1 MSADQGYDRAKNL
14 LEEHFGSEIKVTVAY
29 MEKVM
34 GWPMI
39 KSEDVDALESFFHLL
54 KKLL

>member
-1 MSADQGYDRAKNL
+1 MRADQGYVRAKNL
-14 LEEHFGSEIKVTVAY
+14 LKQHFGSEIKVTAGY

-39 KSEDVDALESFFHLL
+39 KSEDVDALSLFQSF
-54 KKLL
+54 